1 MPLLLGMSIG
11 IMEMVA
17 LAIVAVILFGER
29 LPEVA
34 RQVGGVY
41 REFRKHIHSVQS
53 EFMAATDEVTRDK
66 KKPFR
71 PARSTADSLDDRD
84 EPTAPR
90 FEPPPAEPTEITD

>member
-1 MPLLLGMSIG
+1 MPVLLGSIG
-11 IMEMVA
+11 MLEMVA

-41 REFRKHIHSVQS
+41 RELRKHIQNVQT
-53 EFMAATDEVTRDK
+53 EFMSAADEASRDR
-66 KKPFR
+66 KKPSR
-71 PARSTADSLDDRD
+71 PARSQAAAAEDRD

-90 FEPPPAEPTEITD
+90 FEPPPAAPTEEKG